1 MHSIVEKY
9 VISGASTWKI
19 QVTREHFWKTLCKTS
34 KDSFG
39 ASCTMQKYHKRQ
51 ILEAA
56 TLEPW
61 LIDQQDVFC
70 ISLSQSVRVE
80 AQEFE

>member
-1 MHSIVEKY
+1 
-9 VISGASTWKI
+9 
-19 QVTREHFWKTLCKTS
+19 
-34 KDSFG
+34 
-39 ASCTMQKYHKRQ
+39 MQKYHKRQ